1 MHGEGEVRS
10 HTPLSS
16 GTSRFGLLFF
26 SFFLFAGLFEYPL
39 SQYTLSFAELVFTF
53 PLNCFWE
60 FLVGRRKL
68 SSSVPPSG
76 TLELLQKGPVH
87 FGMALTC
94 F

>member
-16 GTSRFGLLFF
+16 GTSRFGRLLF

-39 SQYTLSFAELVFTF
+39 SQYTFSFAELVFTLPF
-53 PLNCFWE
+53 NCFWE
-60 FLVGRRKL
+60 FLVGRRKP
-68 SSSVPPSG
+68 SSSIPPSG

-87 FGMALTC
+87 FEMALTC